1 MKSDLRK
8 FWADRIQK
16 LPAYLFAEIDQ
27 QKQELLKK
35 GADVIDLGVGDP
47 DRPTP
52 PFIVE
57 ALQRAAE
64 DPRNHIYPSYS
75 GMNQFREVVAQWCQR
90 RFGVKLDSEREV
102 ITLIGSKEGIAHL
115 PLGLVNPGDLVLVPN
130 PAYPVY
136 SVAAQFAG
144 GHVYGMPLKKE
155 HGFLPDLGGIPK
167 EIASKAKLLFLNYPN
182 NPTSATASREY
193 FEEVIDFAKE
203 HQMIVCHD
211 AAYSEVYFDGERPC
225 SFMEVP
231 GAKEVGIEFHSLSKT
246 FNMTG
251 WRIGFAIGH
260 PDLIAALGKIK
271 TNIDS
276 GAFQA
281 VQWAGIAALQSEGRC
296 VEEMRQLYQKRRDVL
311 AGGLQRLGLDVYWPK
326 ASFYLWIGIP
336 QRYDSIQFASLL
348 LKQASI
354 VVAPGVG
361 FGASGEGYI
370 RMTFT
375 QEVPRLQEAVDRI
388 KALKF

>member
-1 MKSDLRK
+1 
-8 FWADRIQK
+8 
-16 LPAYLFAEIDQ
+16 
-27 QKQELLKK
+27 
-35 GADVIDLGVGDP
+35 VIDLGVGDP

-52 PFIVE
+52 AFIIE

-64 DPRNHIYPSYS
+64 DPKNHIYPSYS
-75 GMNQFREVVAQWCQR
+75 GMNQFREVAAQWCQR

-102 ITLIGSKEGIAHL
+102 ITLIGSKEGIAHF
-115 PLGLVNPGDLVLVPN
+115 PLGWINPGDLVLVPD

-136 SVAAQFAG
+136 SVATQFAG
-144 GHVYGMPLKKE
+144 GRVYAMPLKKE
-155 HGFLPDLGGIPK
+155 NGFFPDLEEIPK
-167 EIASKAKLLFLNYPN
+167 KIADEAKLLFLNYPN
-182 NPTSATASREY
+182 NPTSTVANREY
-193 FEEVIDFAKE
+193 FEEVVDFAKK
-203 HQMIVCHD
+203 HQIIVCHD
-211 AAYSEVYFDGERPC
+211 AAYSEIYFDRERPP
-225 SFMEVP
+225 SFLEIP

-260 PDLIAALGKIK
+260 PDLIAALGKVK

-281 VQWAGIAALQSEGRC
+281 VQWAGIAALQSDGRC
-296 VEEMRQLYQKRRDVL
+296 VEEMRGLYQKRRDVL

-326 ASFYLWIGIP
+326 ATFYLWVGVP
-336 QRYDSIQFASLL
+336 KGLHSIDFASLL
-348 LKQASI
+348 LKKASI
-354 VVAPGVG
+354 VATPGVG

-375 QEVPRLQEAVDRI
+375 CEANRLQEAVDRI
-388 KALKF
+388 QLLKL